1 MISSKSIYIC
11 NASSIYVLTVTEVF
25 MQFQLDDGLT
35 LRYSAHLLRLFL
47 EQTKP
52 TMIHWQVNS

>member
-1 MISSKSIYIC
+1 MKCNYGRGCVTGSKSIYMC

-35 LRYSAHLLRLFL
+35 LRYSARLLWLCWN
-47 EQTKP
+47 K
-52 TMIHWQVNS
+52 